1 MSNKRIVIGLTGASG
16 APYGLC
22 LLEECLRQGHEVH
35 LMVSEAGWRVL
46 KEEQGWE
53 VQKREQIFYERYKNL
68 KGTLVYHPIKDIGA
82 SIASG
87 SYPSDGMVIMPCSMG
102 TMARIAQGISGN
114 LMERTADVMLK
125 EKKPLIIVPR
135 ETPLSA
141 IHLENMLKL
150 SHQGVHI
157 VPAMPAFYCQP
168 QTIEDMVRFVS
179 GKVLDQLRIEH
190 QLFRRWST

>member
-1 MSNKRIVIGLTGASG
+1 MNIRRIVIGMTGASG

-53 VQKREQIFYERYKNL
+53 VRKREQLFYDRYNHL
-68 KGTLVYHPIKDIGA
+68 KGTLVYHSLKDIGA

-87 SYPSDGMVIMPCSMG
+87 SFRTDGMVIIPCSMG
-102 TMARIAQGISGN
+102 TLARIAQGISGN
-114 LMERTADVMLK
+114 LMERTADVMIK

-141 IHLENMLKL
+141 IHLENMSKL
-150 SHQGVHI
+150 AHLGVQV
-157 VPAMPAFYCQP
+157 VPAMPAFYHQP
-168 QTIEDMVRFVS
+168 QTIEDMVRFVA
-179 GKVLDQLRIEH
+179 GKVLDQLHIDH
-190 QLFRRWST
+190 QLYRRWST

>member
-1 MSNKRIVIGLTGASG
+1 MSDKRIVIGITGASG
-16 APYGLC
+16 APYGLS

-46 KEEQGWE
+46 QEEQGWE
-53 VQKREQIFYERYKNL
+53 VQKREELFYDRYKHL
-68 KGTLVYHPIKDIGA
+68 KGTLVYHSIKDIGA

-87 SYPSDGMVIMPCSMG
+87 SFQCDGMVIIPCSMG
-102 TMARIAQGISGN
+102 TMSRIAQGNSGN
-114 LMERTADVMLK
+114 LIERTADVMLK
-125 EKKPLIIVPR
+125 EKKPLVIVPR

-150 SHQGVHI
+150 AHCGVHI
-157 VPAMPAFYCQP
+157 VPAMPAFYHQP
-168 QTIEDMVRFVS
+168 ETIGDMVRFVS

-190 QLFRRWST
+190 QLYRRWST